1 MNPLP
6 PASITLGAGPLVA
19 AAIHDGH
26 AVRPEL
32 DALLALSEAERLR
45 DEDPFTGE
53 WTRVAPTRVIGH
65 WSRFEVD
72 LNRSRDTAVYMTPA
86 DAWGLELWRA
96 PPDRAM
102 VERSLEKYDRFYASL
117 RELLDAKVAQEGGFV
132 VFDIHSYNH
141 RRDGPDAPPAPE
153 AENPEI
159 NVGTGTMHDRDQ
171 WAGLVERFIGDFSAA
186 RRPDGTPF
194 DVREN
199 VKFRGRQFP
208 QWIHDHYPGRGCVLS
223 LEIKKFF
230 MDEWSGEPFRAE
242 MEAIAAALRGT
253 VAGVLEEL
261 ARAA

>member
-1 MNPLP
+1 MNSLP

-32 DALLALSEAERLR
+32 EALLALSEAERLR

-53 WTRVAPTRVIGH
+53 WTRVAPTRVIGR

-72 LNRSRDTAVYMTPA
+72 LNRPRDTAVYMTPD
-86 DAWGLELWRA
+86 DAWGLELWHA
-96 PPDRAM
+96 PPDRAT
-102 VERSLEKYDRFYASL
+102 VERSLEKYDRFYVSL
-117 RELLDAKVAQEGGFV
+117 RELLDAKIAQEGRFV

-153 AENPEI
+153 PENPEI
-159 NVGTGTMHDRDQ
+159 NVGTGTMHDRDR
-171 WAGLVERFIGDFSAA
+171 WAGLVERFIGDFSGA
-186 RRPDGTPF
+186 RRPDGSPF

-199 VKFRGRQFP
+199 VKFQGRQFP
-208 QWIHDHYPGRGCVLS
+208 QWIHDHYPGQGCVLS

-230 MDEWSGEPFRAE
+230 MDEWSGEPFHAE
-242 MEAIAAALRGT
+242 MDAIAAALRGA